1 MTSILFNSL
10 YSNVDNIRNQFIKPF
25 KIVVISETW
34 RKGNGLWMGMKVLNR
49 RNKNGGRIA
58 VNVDKTYLLLQLL
71 TVTDNLLE
79 CINNWTLQGKNEKYN
94 SQLYMYTPDPSIQ
107 VFKDFTK
114 ENNWKRFFFVCDDFN
129 IGLLNLNKQKMSS
142 VFLNSLWVYILK
154 LQGRAELHLT
164 VPP

>member
-1 MTSILFNSL
+1 MSITS
-10 YSNVDNIRNQFIKPF
+10 RNQFIKLF

-79 CINNWTLQGKNEKYN
+79 CINN
-94 SQLYMYTPDPSIQ
+94 
-107 VFKDFTK
+107 
-114 ENNWKRFFFVCDDFN
+114 
-129 IGLLNLNKQKMSS
+129 
-142 VFLNSLWVYILK
+142 
-154 LQGRAELHLT
+154 
-164 VPP
+164 

>member
-1 MTSILFNSL
+1 MDKKWSVLFLIVCTIMSITS
-10 YSNVDNIRNQFIKPF
+10 RNQFIKLF

-114 ENNWKRFFFVCDDFN
+114 ENNWKRFF
-129 IGLLNLNKQKMSS
+129 LS
-142 VFLNSLWVYILK
+142 VMILISACWISTSKKWAVYFLIHFGFIS
-154 LQGRAELHLT
+154 
-164 VPP
+164 